1 MKTQKTKRRSISKV
15 VLIFIASVVAIA
27 VSGVGLFAYSN
38 MNYDKAALAKVRAA
52 EFAEKQVTLPNG
64 TVLNYGEG
72 PDNNQTPLLL
82 INGQTMQW
90 EDYAR
95 VLPQLSAQYKIYAID
110 CHGHGESSHDPARY
124 TCAAMTED
132 FVWFIEN
139 VIKQPCVLSG
149 LSSGGI
155 LCTNIAA
162 TSPQNTLGLII
173 EDSPFFS
180 VLPEE
185 MQNTFVY
192 LDGFK
197 VAHDFLNQEEEAYYV
212 PYYFRNGY
220 LGKMLGGL
228 SELIA
233 NAAEKKSAQ
242 TGEECTKIWF
252 VPYSW
257 THGIAYINTYDIRFA
272 DAFYNGSWFDG
283 VTQEDML
290 KGVQVPTVYI
300 KAKTSYKDGIQFCAN
315 SDEDADKVMSLLQ
328 NAEIVRTDTSNHNI
342 HFDYPDFFVKVMTDF
357 KRSLVIE

>member
-1 MKTQKTKRRSISKV
+1 MKTQKPKRRRVRKV
-15 VLIFIASVVAIA
+15 LLIIFVSVVVIA
-27 VSGVGLFAYSN
+27 ALGLGLFAYTN
-38 MNYDKAALAKVRAA
+38 LNYDKAALAKIKNVG
-52 EFAEKQVTLPNG
+52 FTEKQVTLPNK

-72 PDNNQTPLLL
+72 PDNGQTPLLL

-95 VLPQLSAQYKIYAID
+95 VLPQLSAQYKVYAID

-124 TCAAMTED
+124 TCAAMSED

-180 VLPEE
+180 VLPDE

-197 VAHDFLNQEEEAYYV
+197 IAHDYLNQTREKYYV

-220 LGKMLGGL
+220 LARMLGGL
-228 SELIA
+228 GKTIADAAQKVSER
-233 NAAEKKSAQ
+233 
-242 TGEECTKIWF
+242 TGEECTRIWF

-257 THGIAYINTYDIRFA
+257 THGVAYMNTYDMRFA
-272 DAFYNGSWFDG
+272 DTFYSGAWFEG
-283 VTQEDML
+283 VSQEEML
-290 KGVQVPTVYI
+290 AGVQVPTVYI
-300 KAKTSYKDGIQFCAN
+300 KAKTSYKDGVQFCAN
-315 SDEDADKVMSLLQ
+315 DDEDAAKVMSLLKDG
-328 NAEIVRTDTSNHNI
+328 EIVRTDTSNHNI
-342 HFDYPDFFVKVMTDF
+342 HFDYPDFFVKVLTDF
-357 KRSLVIE
+357 KAKL